1 MRGGVNQWVRMRE
14 DKLRSL
20 KKSLLH
26 SYQKAVVQKYN
37 VKKETLA
44 KVIEQLKLRGVSE
57 EEINNIV
64 GAMA

>member
-1 MRGGVNQWVRMRE
+1 MSADTKMKEAARQRE
-14 DKLRSL
+14 KE
-20 KKSLLH
+20 LH
-26 SYQKAVVQKYN
+26 DHASWMEDGIMMGREQG
-37 VKKETLA
+37 KKETLA